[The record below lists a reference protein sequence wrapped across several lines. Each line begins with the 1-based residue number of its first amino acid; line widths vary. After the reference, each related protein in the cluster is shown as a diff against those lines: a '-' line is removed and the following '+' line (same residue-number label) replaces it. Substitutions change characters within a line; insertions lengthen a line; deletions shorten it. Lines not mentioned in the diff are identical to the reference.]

1 MSVEEFRARVVA
13 LCEECFAAASPRRLR
28 IWPRRRLATV
38 SVRDVCTR
46 LRQLIASDTRRR
58 ELQYR
63 VLRNIVDDAALVE
76 DQSPY
81 LLLVAVH
88 DSLLRDGAFL
98 PPQPVIAQ
106 LCYFDEAYYLHLH
119 PDVVAAVR
127 AGKFGDG
134 FDHFVSC
141 GALEGRKAHPLRPA
155 LRLAPPAPARSAMD
169 ALGSAGGGRWLGPL
183 QDGHV
188 TNGTKHEVTRERHGV
203 GSVGVNLIG
212 FHGANLGLGVSARH
226 YYRFLVES
234 GLDVCPID
242 VPVVGNRSSHDRS
255 YADQWLPLDV
265 PAPHA
270 VNLFVMNPKDIADQ
284 IAKRHPAVQCEGK
297 VNVALPFWELPRLP
311 RTWLPQLN
319 AMDVVAAASG
329 FLKYGMLT
337 DLDGPR
343 VVELAHPLYV
353 PDRVVPDRRRFGIG
367 DDVVAFVCS
376 FEMASDINRKNPF
389 AAIGAFESALGDD
402 PRALLIVKVN
412 NSRSEPSFAPHVE
425 RLRAAARRCAN
436 IRLFDEVLPYSDV
449 LALFASCDVLVSL
462 HRAEGLGLVMMEAMT
477 LGKPVIATAWSG
489 NMAFTTECNS
499 CLVGYDLVPVRN
511 ATQAAYGAGV
521 IAEDAVWADAR
532 ADEAAQWMARL
543 AGDRELRE
551 RIGARAA
558 ADLVDYQR
566 RIDVRELVAA
576 IRNAAERRGVAVS

>member
-1 MSVEEFRARVVA
+1 MSFDEFRSRVVA
-13 LCEECFAAASPRRLR
+13 LCEQCFAGAG
-28 IWPRRRLATV
+28 
-38 SVRDVCTR
+38 SVIDVCTR
-46 LRQLIASDTRRR
+46 LRKLIATGERRR

-63 VLRNIVDDAALVE
+63 VLRGIVDDAARAE
-76 DQSPY
+76 DTRRY

-88 DSLLRDGAFL
+88 DSLLRAGALL
-98 PPQPVIAQ
+98 PPQPAIAQ
-106 LCYFDEAYYLHLH
+106 LYYFDEAFYLHLH
-119 PDVVAAVR
+119 PDVAAAVR
-127 AGKFGDG
+127 AGTFADG
-134 FDHFVSC
+134 FEHFVTC
-141 GALEGRKAHPLRPA
+141 GAIEGRSAHPVRPA
-155 LRLAPPAPARSAMD
+155 LRLAPPAPERSAKD
-169 ALGSAGGGRWLGPL
+169 AVGSAGGGRRLGPP

-188 TNGTKHEVTRERHGV
+188 TNGTAHLAERESPGV
-203 GSVGVNLIG
+203 GSFGVNLIG

-226 YYRFLVES
+226 YYRFLVEA

-242 VPVVGNRSSHDRS
+242 VPVHGNRSGHDQS
-255 YADQWLPLDV
+255 CADQWLPLDV

-270 VNLFVMNPKDIADQ
+270 VNLFVMNPKDITDQ
-284 IAKRHPAVQCEGK
+284 LAKRYPAVQGDGK

-311 RTWLPQLN
+311 RTWLPHLN

-353 PDRVVPDRRRFGIG
+353 PDRVAPDRRRFCIG
-367 DDVVAFVCS
+367 DDQVAFVCS

-412 NSRSEPSFAPHVE
+412 NPRSEPSFAPHLE
-425 RLRAAARRCAN
+425 RLREAAQRCAN
-436 IRLFDEVLPYSDV
+436 IRVFDEVLPYRDV

-511 ATQAAYGAGV
+511 ATQAAYGADV
-521 IAEDAVWADAR
+521 IADDAVWADAR
-532 ADEAAQWMARL
+532 IDEAAQWMARL

-558 ADLVDYQR
+558 ADLADYQR
-566 RIDVRELVAA
+566 RIDARELVAA
-576 IRNAAERRGVAVS
+576 IRNAAARRGVLVS

>member
-1 MSVEEFRARVVA
+1 MSLDEFRARVVA
-13 LCEECFAAASPRRLR
+13 LCEECFAADSPAPV
-28 IWPRRRLATV
+28 IDA
-38 SVRDVCTR
+38 CTR
-46 LRQLIASDTRRR
+46 LRRLITADAHRR

-63 VLRNIVDDAALVE
+63 VLRDVVDGAARVE
-76 DQSPY
+76 DARPY
-81 LLLVAVH
+81 LLLVAIH
-88 DSLLRDGAFL
+88 DSLLRAEAFL
-98 PPQPVIAQ
+98 PPQPSIAQ
-106 LCYFDEAYYLHLH
+106 LRYFDEAYYLEQH
-119 PDVVAAVR
+119 PDVAAAVR
-127 AGKFGDG
+127 AGKFGDA
-134 FDHFVSC
+134 FEHFVTC
-141 GALEGRKAHPLRPA
+141 GALEGRSAHPLRPA
-155 LRLAPPAPARSAMD
+155 LRLAPPAPERSARD
-169 ALGSAGGGRWLGPL
+169 AAGSAGGGRWLGRWL
-183 QDGHV
+183 GRLRGHMG
-188 TNGTKHEVTRERHGV
+188 NGTSHGAARDRLDVGERL
-203 GSVGVNLIG
+203 GVNLIA
-212 FHGANLGLGVSARH
+212 FHSANLGLGVSARH

-234 GLDVCPID
+234 GLEVCPID
-242 VPVVGNRSSHDRS
+242 VPVQGNRSGHDRS

-284 IAKRHPAVQCEGK
+284 LAKRYPAVQDEGK

-311 RTWLPQLN
+311 RSWLPQLN

-329 FLKYGMLT
+329 FLKYAMLT

-353 PDRVVPDRRRFGIG
+353 PGRVAPDRRRFGIG
-367 DDVVAFVCS
+367 DGKVAFVCS

-389 AAIGAFESALGDD
+389 AAIDAFESSLGQD

-436 IRLFDEVLPYSDV
+436 IRVFDEVLPYRDV
-449 LALFASCDVLVSL
+449 LTLFASCDVLVSL

-477 LGKPVIATAWSG
+477 LGKPVVATAWSG

-511 ATQAAYGAGV
+511 ATQAAYRAGV
-521 IAEDAVWADAR
+521 IADDAVWADAR
-532 ADEAAQWMARL
+532 VDEAAQWLTRL

-558 ADLVDYQR
+558 ADLADYQR

-576 IRNAAERRGVAVS
+576 IRNAAARRGVAVS